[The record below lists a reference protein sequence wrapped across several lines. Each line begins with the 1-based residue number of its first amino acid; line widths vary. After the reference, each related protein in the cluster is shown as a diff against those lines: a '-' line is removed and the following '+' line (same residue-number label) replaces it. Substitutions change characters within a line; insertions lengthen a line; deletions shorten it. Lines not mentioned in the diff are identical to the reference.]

1 MPGLS
6 LRVGRVVDGVNRS
19 RRAARCESKPS
30 YCLMIPLPVL
40 TAALG
45 QAPLAASR
53 ATGARLS
60 AARGEWRA
68 LERFC
73 GPGNSLTPA
82 GAIRGMVM
90 TGAQSAANITHGV
103 YPAAASLT

>member
-6 LRVGRVVDGVNRS
+6 LGVGRVVDGVKSLPASRS
-19 RRAARCESKPS
+19 LRIKNILL
-30 YCLMIPLPVL
+30 LMIPLPVL

-45 QAPLAASR
+45 HAPLAASR

-73 GPGNSLTPA
+73 GPENSLTPA
-82 GAIRGMVM
+82 VAIRGMVM
-90 TGAQSAANITHGV
+90 TGAQSAANITHGL